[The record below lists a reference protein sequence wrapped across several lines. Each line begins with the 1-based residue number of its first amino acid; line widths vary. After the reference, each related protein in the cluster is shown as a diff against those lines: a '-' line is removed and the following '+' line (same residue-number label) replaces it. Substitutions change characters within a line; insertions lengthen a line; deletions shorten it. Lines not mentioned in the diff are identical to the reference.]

1 MVWLPGNSVG
11 KVLVC
16 VFLGGGIFLVMILS
30 AKACSLLY
38 HFARFTFPEGVFFP
52 VMFSCH
58 ILQFFVLGLGA
69 KSTVIELQQA
79 MMKILDLLPLSVME
93 NST

>member
-1 MVWLPGNSVG
+1 MCFFGWRHLSSYDSKCQGMFSSVHSS
-11 KVLVC
+11 V
-16 VFLGGGIFLVMILS
+16 
-30 AKACSLLY
+30 